1 MEVAITQ
8 KLLFQFHG
16 WGKGVK
22 RFVGSSI
29 YTETHW
35 NWLIS
40 NSLMRSSGKS
50 SFHCRETFSWCK
62 KNEYHPRRD
71 APQYHFFFNTFQ
83 KGWGQTHV
91 EKKLQIHKGLLAKNC
106 LNWHKKTHK
115 KWKKVTFW
123 FLNVQRPEGGGGHQ
137 FIFVALSKLFVCNK
151 LSIVFGCGKSIR
163 CPKKL
168 LSSYECCSIVSF
180 TKQWKNF
187 VDFIIHSQLYN
198 IFHLTTIEWKQER
211 KRKKYFPKQRK
222 YTRSDLKI
230 SFRHMSFERMSHQE
244 LLEEMNEIEEE
255 RLKESPTSCCFSEKC
270 ALFLSWPRTNQSW
283 RATFWTGPSSATR
296 GGRCALELY
305 YVISL
310 VHIWWCNR
318 RCPLLNLGFCQQS
331 FFLAASSS
339 YLAVSH
345 FSLRIRTGHGQS
357 FMYQKDQMTI

>member
-1 MEVAITQ
+1 M
-8 KLLFQFHG
+8 
-16 WGKGVK
+16 
-22 RFVGSSI
+22 
-29 YTETHW
+29 
-35 NWLIS
+35 
-40 NSLMRSSGKS
+40 
-50 SFHCRETFSWCK
+50 
-62 KNEYHPRRD
+62 
-71 APQYHFFFNTFQ
+71 
-83 KGWGQTHV
+83 
-91 EKKLQIHKGLLAKNC
+91 
-106 LNWHKKTHK
+106 
-115 KWKKVTFW
+115 TFW

-296 GGRCALELY
+296 GGRCALELHY
-305 YVISL
+305 LWFIFDGVTGAALCWTWDFANNPSWRPL
-310 VHIWWCNR
+310 PPTW
-318 RCPLLNLGFCQQS
+318 RCPISPWELELDMARVLCTRRTKWPFRSVRYWES
-331 FFLAASSS
+331 FHS
-339 YLAVSH
+339 
-345 FSLRIRTGHGQS
+345 
-357 FMYQKDQMTI
+357 